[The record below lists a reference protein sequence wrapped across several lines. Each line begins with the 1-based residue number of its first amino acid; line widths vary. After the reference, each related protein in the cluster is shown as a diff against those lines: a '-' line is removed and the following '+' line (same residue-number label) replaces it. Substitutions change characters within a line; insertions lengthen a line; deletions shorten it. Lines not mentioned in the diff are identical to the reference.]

1 MIDCKIKVYVL
12 SFWCC
17 TTFALQPLHCIS
29 WIIERRNNYKICET
43 AAEICS
49 EGVKK
54 YEYVFP
60 FKLNALC
67 HLWDR
72 HHLQLRGHT
81 H

>member
-1 MIDCKIKVYVL
+1 MINCKLNTSSFVL
-12 SFWCC
+12 VQYKLCIA
-17 TTFALQPLHCIS
+17 TFVMHFLDHRTY
-29 WIIERRNNYKICET
+29 EICKT

-49 EGVKK
+49 ESVKN

-60 FKLNALC
+60 CELNALC